1 MINCNASKKESDI
14 HVLNWNSARRCYY
27 LREVYITVL

>member
-1 MINCNASKKESDI
+1 MQVKRSAI
-14 HVLNWNSARRCYY
+14 HALDLNFARRCYY